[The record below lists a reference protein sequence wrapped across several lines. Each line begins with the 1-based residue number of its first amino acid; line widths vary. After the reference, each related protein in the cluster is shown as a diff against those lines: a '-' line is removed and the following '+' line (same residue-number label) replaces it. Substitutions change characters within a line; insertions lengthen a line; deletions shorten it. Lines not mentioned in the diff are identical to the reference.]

1 MSRKNLKIT
10 IYAVWVALYCLCAG
24 LGFVPEPQGVV
35 KTLLTA
41 IGFIFFLPPFLLAW
55 YASKKEDR
63 QIMKELRLI
72 SISALLLDVAFIVL
86 IFTSAAYFS
95 TPVQK
100 AVSVLYLLLT
110 APLQC
115 SQYWFFPL
123 FMWACLLMV
132 SIRRREPQ

>member
-10 IYAVWVALYCLCAG
+10 IYAVWAALYCLCAG
-24 LGFVPEPQGVV
+24 LGFLPEPQGTV
-35 KTLLTA
+35 KTLLTG
-41 IGFIFFLPPFLLAW
+41 ISFVFFLPPFLLAW

-63 QIMKELRLI
+63 KIMKELRIVSLI
-72 SISALLLDVAFIVL
+72 ALLLDVAFIVL

-95 TPVQK
+95 APMQK
-100 AVSVLYLLLT
+100 VVSRAYLLLT

-123 FMWACLLMV
+123 FLWACLLMV
-132 SIRRREPQ
+132 TIRRAEPQ